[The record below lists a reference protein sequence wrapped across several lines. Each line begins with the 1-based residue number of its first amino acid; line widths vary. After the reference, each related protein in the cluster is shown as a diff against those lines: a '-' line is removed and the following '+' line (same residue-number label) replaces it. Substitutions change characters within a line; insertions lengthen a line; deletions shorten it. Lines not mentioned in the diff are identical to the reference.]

1 MLLTSFR
8 IRKIENSTNRLVA
21 KCTITFD
28 AMFAVSDIKILTK
41 DSGDYYLGM
50 PSRKTAVGTFK
61 DEAYPVNSDVRKAL
75 ERVLF
80 GAIDKALELD
90 STIVDGE
97 VIPGHGKISLLQ
109 QSADDFAFKSE
120 LN

>member
-8 IRKIENSTNRLVA
+8 IRKIENTTNRLVA

-50 PSRKTAVGTFK
+50 PSRKTASGTFK
-61 DEAYPVNSDVRKAL
+61 DEAYPVNSDVRRAL
-75 ERVLF
+75 ENVLF
-80 GAIDKALELD
+80 GAIDKSMD
-90 STIVDGE
+90 ISGTVVDGE
-97 VIPGHGKISLLQ
+97 IIPGHGKVSLLQ
-109 QSADDFAFKSE
+109 QNADDFAYKGE
-120 LN
+120 